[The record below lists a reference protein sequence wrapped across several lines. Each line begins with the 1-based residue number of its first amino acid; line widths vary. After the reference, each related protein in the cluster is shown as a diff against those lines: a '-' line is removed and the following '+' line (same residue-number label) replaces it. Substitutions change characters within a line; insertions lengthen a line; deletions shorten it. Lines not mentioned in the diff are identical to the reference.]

1 MPAQANKGKDPYSEP
16 PRGRRRAPADAEDP
30 DLETVGLVLQGTRLY
45 FLGGVLLAAS
55 AASPVLIKARARCVL
70 GQKAGQEGTCG
81 HAPLLGRAFRSNAR
95 TLLLVWAKSQ
105 APFNGPPASATC
117 STLTRCQRRAVRTR
131 SGGRTPERQERF
143 A

>member
-1 MPAQANKGKDPYSEP
+1 LEALQCCVPAQANKGKDPYSEP
-16 PRGRRRAPADAEDP
+16 PRGRRRAPADAADP

-81 HAPLLGRAFRSNAR
+81 HAPFAGQSFPQQCTHFASCLGEKPSPVQRTTSQRNMQYTDSVPEARSADPQW
-95 TLLLVWAKSQ
+95 WAD
-105 APFNGPPASATC
+105 T
-117 STLTRCQRRAVRTR
+117 
-131 SGGRTPERQERF
+131 
-143 A
+143 